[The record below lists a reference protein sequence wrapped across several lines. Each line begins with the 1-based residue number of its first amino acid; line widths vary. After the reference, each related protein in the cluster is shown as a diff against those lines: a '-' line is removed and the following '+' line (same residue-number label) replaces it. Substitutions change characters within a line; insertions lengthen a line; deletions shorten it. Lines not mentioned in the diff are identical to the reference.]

1 MTCQICN
8 VRAQTEFV
16 EFRQNIGLLYVRFTR
31 TYAGEFC
38 AACIR
43 STFWR
48 STLIT
53 LVAGWWGVISLVM
66 TPVILVHNIA
76 QFWRV
81 RELPRGLGPRSQAGM
96 APPPE
101 AHPTLSLTPEA
112 LQRLAPLENELRT
125 RLVAGEARED
135 VLDSIARKAGVSGVQ
150 AELFA
155 DRLTKRADALVV

>member
-1 MTCQICN
+1 MICQFCN
-8 VRAQTEFV
+8 ARSQTQFV

-31 TYAGEFC
+31 TYAGEAC

-53 LVAGWWGVISLVM
+53 AVAGWWGLISIVL
-66 TPVILVHNIA
+66 TPVFLVHNIT

-81 RELPRGLGPRSQAGM
+81 RRMPVLPARPE
-96 APPPE
+96 APWAPSLD
-101 AHPTLSLTPEA
+101 AHPTLSLTAEA
-112 LQRLAPLENELRT
+112 LQRLTPFEGELRA
-125 RLVAGEARED
+125 RLAAGEVRD
-135 VLDSIARKAGVSGVQ
+135 QVLDNVARKAGVSGVQ

-155 DRLTKRADALVV
+155 ERLARVPV